1 MFKSIE
7 NHQDDR
13 YIQSPELKVF
23 VLSNQKGLQN
33 FQLGPHLNTSFGN
46 GKITRM
52 KWIFQEFL
60 KSYLRMKN
68 RSISDF
74 PWVTLLPRIQLNNYF
89 SAWRKI
95 NSHPWIRPLVN
106 LLLKYKDRINSESL
120 PCEHVFSGIW
130 VKNIIKKIR
139 RI

>member
-52 KWIFQEFL
+52 K
-60 KSYLRMKN
+60 
-68 RSISDF
+68 
-74 PWVTLLPRIQLNNYF
+74 
-89 SAWRKI
+89 
-95 NSHPWIRPLVN
+95 
-106 LLLKYKDRINSESL
+106 
-120 PCEHVFSGIW
+120 
-130 VKNIIKKIR
+130 
-139 RI
+139 